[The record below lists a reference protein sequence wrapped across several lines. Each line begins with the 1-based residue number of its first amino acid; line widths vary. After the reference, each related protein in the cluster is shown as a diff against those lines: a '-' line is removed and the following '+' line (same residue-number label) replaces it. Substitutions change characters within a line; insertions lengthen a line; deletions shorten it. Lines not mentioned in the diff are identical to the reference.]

1 MRTNVRYL
9 GLGVAL
15 FVSGCGRP
23 APETQT
29 ATAVEVRGGETA
41 FTTVRPLTPAL
52 LAQAESLRK
61 AAAPRPTP
69 RSGDWRWLNI
79 TYYGAPARISA
90 WATDGSTAQDT
101 TAPRDDACDGFAEQH
116 ANDPPESDG
125 IGCLDQNRSIQ
136 LERIPPGEALI
147 QFAPTDTGTIFFE
160 LEAYS
165 GGAEHNRYWHGL
177 EFRVMP
183 GRIQRFRIR
192 LPAIASTDSLLVESL
207 SGAVDTVP
215 LQRVDPDSAR
225 G

>member
-1 MRTNVRYL
+1 MSSGPRRAVLAILFICAL
-9 GLGVAL
+9 GA
-15 FVSGCGRP
+15 CEKPTP
-23 APETQT
+23 APESVTTMSVQ
-29 ATAVEVRGGETA
+29 GNDTA
-41 FTTVRPLTPAL
+41 FTAVRPLPS
-52 LAQAESLRK
+52 AESLAALS
-61 AAAPRPTP
+61 AAAPRPTA

-165 GGAEHNRYWHGL
+165 GGPEHNRYWHGL

-192 LPAIASTDSLLVESL
+192 LPVIASTDSLLVESL
-207 SGAVDTVP
+207 SGAVDTVLP
-215 LQRVDPDSAR
+215 PRVDPDSAR